1 MVRMSEDG
9 RPKYRRN
16 KKEIEEVSY
25 YGEDTIKKAIS
36 MKKEDVC
43 EFINELF
50 ENLSFVTCQ
59 SMRISRNEAERLSN
73 NNKLSYT
80 DIPGLLF
87 YGNSMDSSLYKLVK
101 CLIDM
106 KRIMSPLE
114 AKVRYN
120 LRTLYELNKVAKM
133 NLIGKIKRDGVVM
146 YYV

>member
-1 MVRMSEDG
+1 
-9 RPKYRRN
+9 
-16 KKEIEEVSY
+16 
-25 YGEDTIKKAIS
+25 
-36 MKKEDVC
+36 
-43 EFINELF
+43 
-50 ENLSFVTCQ
+50 
-59 SMRISRNEAERLSN
+59 
-73 NNKLSYT
+73 
-80 DIPGLLF
+80 
-87 YGNSMDSSLYKLVK
+87 MDSSLYKLVK

>member
-9 RPKYRRN
+9 RLKYRRN

-25 YGEDTIKKAIS
+25 YGEETIKKAIS
-36 MKKEDVC
+36 MKKEDVG

-50 ENLSFVTCQ
+50 ENWSFVTCQ

-87 YGNSMDSSLYKLVK
+87 YGNSMD
-101 CLIDM
+101 
-106 KRIMSPLE
+106 
-114 AKVRYN
+114 
-120 LRTLYELNKVAKM
+120 
-133 NLIGKIKRDGVVM
+133 
-146 YYV
+146 